1 MSYKIKGTSI
11 TLTKGDTFR
20 ATVSITDSD
29 GESYIPEDGDSIRFA
44 MKQNYTDESPLILKD
59 IPVDTMC
66 LQLDP
71 DDTKSLDVGKY
82 VYDIELTRSNGD
94 VDTFITKSSLELTEE
109 VY

>member
-29 GESYIPEDGDSIRFA
+29 GEPYTPEDGDSIRFA

-59 IPVDTMC
+59 ISIDTLC